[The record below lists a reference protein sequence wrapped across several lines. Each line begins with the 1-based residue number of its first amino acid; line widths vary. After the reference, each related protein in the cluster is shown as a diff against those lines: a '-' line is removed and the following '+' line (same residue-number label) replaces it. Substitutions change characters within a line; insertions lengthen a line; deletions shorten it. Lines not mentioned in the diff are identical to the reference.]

1 MPFASPEHRRVGL
14 PLQAEDEEGMG
25 KSRVLPVGYGADTWS
40 VVPAECPWLD
50 VISGQIE
57 VEADG
62 TLRGGESQH
71 RPSIGQ
77 TYPIDLTRVSY
88 LAPTCGSAACP
99 PRQSTVLLD
108 YCSNL

>member
-1 MPFASPEHRRVGL
+1 
-14 PLQAEDEEGMG
+14 MG

-62 TLRGGESQH
+62 TLRGGE
-71 RPSIGQ
+71 
-77 TYPIDLTRVSY
+77 
-88 LAPTCGSAACP
+88 
-99 PRQSTVLLD
+99 
-108 YCSNL
+108 

>member
-1 MPFASPEHRRVGL
+1 MIDALSSPQHRRVEL
-14 PLQAEDEEGMG
+14 PLQAEDEEGTG

-71 RPSIGQ
+71 RPVYRADRSSLDACAIPCTTLWVDSMSASIIHR
-77 TYPIDLTRVSY
+77 PAR
-88 LAPTCGSAACP
+88 
-99 PRQSTVLLD
+99 LL
-108 YCSNL
+108 L